1 MPNPACVEP
10 KCGGLIIRVGV
21 HERDHRKALQLAR
34 KVVRRNLRGK
44 WKVAPLGQRVRDFAV
59 TRVGKRGAI
68 GVGTAWDNVYRLAN
82 DRDVVDVEPTFD
94 IAGLEPDPEHMA
106 RQLTSWEQVSAKSS
120 GGGSRDKRCST
131 AYDWSIENCRFVKAW
146 NVPPVGGKRFGKG
159 IKVGHPDT
167 GYTHHPEI
175 WNNPLGEQRVQSGY
189 DFVDADPSAYDPLA
203 RGNPGHGTKTGS
215 LIMSDI
221 GFHLGAPF
229 ITGGAPEAV
238 LVAYRVMKSVVVV
251 RFKNVV
257 EAIYEAVDDGCHVIS
272 MSLGGPVAGWAL
284 PRAVRYAV
292 DRGVILFAA
301 AGCHDDQH
309 TVLDRVVDGDRFDL
323 GRVRSGEAH
332 VDDPGTVVDGV
343 LDRLS
348 HVGRPGMT
356 EVVDPFQHHDSSGGV
371 DAGNANTVAAPG
383 SDDAGHHR
391 AVPVVIP
398 GIAVPA
404 KEVPADD
411 IVHVAVPVVVDVV
424 VGRLALVPPDV
435 LRIDVEV
442 VPVEAGIDD
451 RHVHRLEIGAC
462 QRPGGIRTAREA
474 DLLDGPLIVGWLPP
488 RPGGG
493 EVGIDGGLR
502 RCLRGGW
509 LDRHHAQAC
518 ERQDRVLR
526 HGSLRMNASGP
537 DEPERYLLST
547 SGSLQSRNGPGALS
561 RQALFSFTSMPA

>member
-21 HERDHRKALQLAR
+21 YERVHKKALQLAR
-34 KVVRRNLRGK
+34 RVVKRNLRGK

-82 DRDVVDVEPTFD
+82 DRDVVDAEPTFD

-238 LVAYRVMKSVVVV
+238 LVTAGVRAPTGWKTDKYGSGILDARKLLEAKLPKTPSAKGMKIFPMGGAAPTDTVMELCEYFP
-251 RFKNVV
+251 RR
-257 EAIYEAVDDGCHVIS
+257 G
-272 MSLGGPVAGWAL
+272 VA
-284 PRAVRYAV
+284 AVR
-292 DRGVILFAA
+292 AA
-301 AGCHDDQH
+301 
-309 TVLDRVVDGDRFDL
+309 L
-323 GRVRSGEAH
+323 
-332 VDDPGTVVDGV
+332 
-343 LDRLS
+343 
-348 HVGRPGMT
+348 
-356 EVVDPFQHHDSSGGV
+356 
-371 DAGNANTVAAPG
+371 
-383 SDDAGHHR
+383 
-391 AVPVVIP
+391 
-398 GIAVPA
+398 A
-404 KEVPADD
+404 KELRVKEINLDD
-411 IVHVAVPVVVDVV
+411 FLAQFGHEVTFHVATNTAFRQSVQN
-424 VGRLALVPPDV
+424 RLQGLKAKSAEKNKQLGSQASRTLKRA
-435 LRIDVEV
+435 LRI
-442 VPVEAGIDD
+442 
-451 RHVHRLEIGAC
+451 
-462 QRPGGIRTAREA
+462 
-474 DLLDGPLIVGWLPP
+474 
-488 RPGGG
+488 
-493 EVGIDGGLR
+493 
-502 RCLRGGW
+502 
-509 LDRHHAQAC
+509 
-518 ERQDRVLR
+518 
-526 HGSLRMNASGP
+526 
-537 DEPERYLLST
+537 
-547 SGSLQSRNGPGALS
+547 
-561 RQALFSFTSMPA
+561 

>member
-21 HERDHRKALQLAR
+21 HEHDHRKALQLAR
-34 KVVRRNLRGK
+34 KVVRRNLHGK

-94 IAGLEPDPEHMA
+94 IAGLEPDLEHMA

-215 LIMSDI
+215 LIMSNI

-301 AGCHDDQH
+301 AGNYWPWVVYPAKHDEVIAVTASNCQDKPWSS
-309 TVLDRVVDGDRFDL
+309 TARGKSVDI
-323 GRVRSGEAH
+323 
-332 VDDPGTVVDGV
+332 
-343 LDRLS
+343 
-348 HVGRPGMT
+348 
-356 EVVDPFQHHDSSGGV
+356 
-371 DAGNANTVAAPG
+371 AAPG
-383 SDDAGHHR
+383 ESVWTATTTEENSGREYSWTRGNGTSFAAPIAAAVCALWLAHHGRTKLIQTYGKENLASVFKEVLVTAGVRTPTGWKTDKYGSGILDARKLLEAKLPKTPSAKGMKIFPMGGAAPTDTVMELCEYFPRRGVAAVR
-391 AVPVVIP
+391 A
-398 GIAVPA
+398 ALA
-404 KEVPADD
+404 KELRVKEINLDD
-411 IVHVAVPVVVDVV
+411 FLAQFGHEVTFHVATNTAFRQSVQN
-424 VGRLALVPPDV
+424 RLKGLKVKSAEKNKQLGSQASRTLKRA
-435 LRIDVEV
+435 LRI
-442 VPVEAGIDD
+442 
-451 RHVHRLEIGAC
+451 
-462 QRPGGIRTAREA
+462 
-474 DLLDGPLIVGWLPP
+474 
-488 RPGGG
+488 
-493 EVGIDGGLR
+493 
-502 RCLRGGW
+502 
-509 LDRHHAQAC
+509 
-518 ERQDRVLR
+518 
-526 HGSLRMNASGP
+526 
-537 DEPERYLLST
+537 
-547 SGSLQSRNGPGALS
+547 
-561 RQALFSFTSMPA
+561 